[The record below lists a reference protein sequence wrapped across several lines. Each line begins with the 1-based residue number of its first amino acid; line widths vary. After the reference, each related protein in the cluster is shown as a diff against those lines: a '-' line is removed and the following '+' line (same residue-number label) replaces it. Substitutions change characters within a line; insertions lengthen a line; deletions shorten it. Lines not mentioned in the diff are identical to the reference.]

1 MLFEWDKNKAASN
14 IKKHGVSFHE
24 AKDAL
29 KDSKRV
35 TKQDTRFDYG
45 EDRFNTV
52 GKSGDKLLNVT
63 HTPRGEKTRIISA
76 RRAGKKEKKW
86 YKF

>member
-1 MLFEWDKNKAASN
+1 MLFEWDKNKNASN
-14 IKKHGVSFHE
+14 QRKHGVSFTE
-24 AKDAL
+24 AKATLSDP
-29 KDSKRV
+29 KRV
-35 TKQDTRFDYG
+35 TKQDTRSDYG